1 MSLIGGALAGYRNA
15 HEGQLGDAFGKQ
27 LTSANSACFFTQATA
42 AIVTAQDVA
51 MAFDTDQFVS
61 GFTKVAAGR
70 FAVLQ
75 AGYYLVLAKVELDV
89 SRNWG
94 IHDGTSYRYG
104 SNAAG
109 VNSGDSAH
117 VFMYL
122 PVGAELS
129 VRTVDVAGMS
139 AEVAASNGS
148 KNWLGAFRLL

>member
-42 AIVTAQDVA
+42 GIVVGQNVA
-51 MAFDTDQFVS
+51 LAFDTDQFVS

-129 VRTVDVAGMS
+129 VRTPDVAGMS

>member
-27 LTSANSACFFTQATA
+27 LTSANSACFFTQTTA
-42 AIVTAQDVA
+42 GIVIGQNVA
-51 MAFDTDQFVS
+51 LAFDTDQFVS

-129 VRTVDVAGMS
+129 VRTVDGGGMS
-139 AEVAASNGS
+139 SEAAASNGS

>member
-27 LTSANSACFFTQATA
+27 LTSANSACFFTQAA
-42 AIVTAQDVA
+42 WALVVGADVA
-51 MAFDTDQFVS
+51 LPFDADQFVS
-61 GFTKVAAGR
+61 GFRKVAAGR

-117 VFMYL
+117 VLMYL

-129 VRTVDVAGMS
+129 VRTPDGGGMS
-139 AEVAASNGS
+139 SEVAAANGS

>member
-42 AIVTAQDVA
+42 GIVIGQNVA
-51 MAFDTDQFVS
+51 LAFDTDQFVS

-129 VRTVDVAGMS
+129 VRTPDVAGMS

>member
-1 MSLIGGALAGYRNA
+1 MSLIGGALVGYRNA

-42 AIVTAQDVA
+42 AIATAQNVA

-129 VRTVDVAGMS
+129 VRTPDVAGMS